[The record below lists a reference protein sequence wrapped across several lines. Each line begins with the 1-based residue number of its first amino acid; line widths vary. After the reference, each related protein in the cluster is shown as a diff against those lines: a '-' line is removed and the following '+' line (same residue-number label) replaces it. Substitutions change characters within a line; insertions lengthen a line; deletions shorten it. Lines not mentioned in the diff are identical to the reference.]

1 MWLCHKLGWLPQK
14 PSCDRVA
21 VTRFLVTVKGHA
33 HIDFSHFFSTWSRYF
48 WRTEE
53 AQTLLQRDRTWRR
66 KERPGT
72 RVGHLGHQAPLVR
85 IPPFFRVTGW
95 CKNQVY
101 WVSYEDPE
109 QLIRL
114 PAGASGKCGQTCEWT
129 LKIGQ
134 FCRLALQFLDHL
146 LSFFKTTLVVT
157 VFEAWGPCTSIQ
169 LMICS
174 AQARHSSEKS
184 ARREKAFRWL
194 MGLSQGLGV
203 QNQSNLDFGIDAVW
217 LLLDHIKR
225 KGQLGNHWN
234 EWAFSIIS
242 FKPRTTLATS

>member
-14 PSCDRVA
+14 PSCDRLA

-33 HIDFSHFFSTWSRYF
+33 HIDFSHFFPRGVATFGALRSADTAAKGSYVKAEGKAGDSGWPP
-48 WRTEE
+48 W
-53 AQTLLQRDRTWRR
+53 A
-66 KERPGT
+66 PGT
-72 RVGHLGHQAPLVR
+72 LVR